1 MYLVFGVAADAV
13 DRFQVGLVLLG
24 AVVYLVRKWFRW
36 GEAVVTELGLA
47 DS

>member
-1 MYLVFGVAADAV
+1 MLF
-13 DRFQVGLVLLG
+13 G